1 MTLVRTPNETRC
13 LTEWLVDGF
22 RKTVRDADVVE
33 ITKQPACGYAGFEEF
48 VQSMK
53 MNGIKPEQT
62 FFQVHGLKGG
72 ELWYLVMGF
81 RMENGDIDITL
92 LTESNNS
99 ESAKQ
104 EFLSVFDERF
114 TGKQK

>member
-1 MTLVRTPNETRC
+1 MLVRMPNETRC

-22 RKTVRDADVVE
+22 REKVRDADVVE
-33 ITKQPACGYAGFEEF
+33 ITKHPACGYAGFKEF
-48 VQSMK
+48 VQSM
-53 MNGIKPEQT
+53 MANDIKTEQT

-81 RMENGDIDITL
+81 QMGNGDINITL
-92 LTESNNS
+92 LTESSNP